1 MQPPQRA
8 MERQRGGSHGCLPF
22 LFPDIMS
29 AVIHRSFGT
38 TRRILHVPHSFF
50 ASIRLAG
57 NEFCGRCLILRAE
70 AALI

>member
-1 MQPPQRA
+1 MQLPQRA
-8 MERQRGGSHGCLPF
+8 IERQKGDNFGCLPF
-22 LFPDIMS
+22 LFPDIMP